1 MLLVRYV
8 FEGAL
13 QIEVLFTWKIRMAFI
28 VVISLLESKNTTAA
42 RVTLV
47 KNLEREEN
55 IWKFDFTY
63 HHIFKLKSEDF
74 SISV

>member
-13 QIEVLFTWKIRMAFI
+13 QIEVL
-28 VVISLLESKNTTAA
+28 KNTTAA